1 MSDSHPTAL
10 AVGGSLPSAA
20 NALERGVKPYSPTR
34 DAARRVARNPGAV
47 AGAIVL
53 VVIVLL
59 TIFAPVVAPD
69 DPDLQNSQALRAAP
83 SRDHLFGTDRFGRDV
98 FSRTIYG
105 GRKSLPVGVV
115 AVFIGAVVGVSV
127 GLAAGY

>member
-1 MSDSHPTAL
+1 MSDSQPTAVL
-10 AVGGSLPSAA
+10 AGGSMSGAA
-20 NALERGVKPYSPTR
+20 NILERGVKPYSPTR
-34 DAARRVARNPGAV
+34 DAARRIARNPGAV

-59 TIFAPVVAPD
+59 TIFAPAIAPD
-69 DPDLQNSQALRAAP
+69 DPNLQNSQALRAAP
-83 SRDHLFGTDRFGRDV
+83 SRNHLFGTDRFGRDV

-115 AVFIGAVVGVSV
+115 
-127 GLAAGY
+127 